1 VFIVYAIPLGILA
14 GYLRG
19 GRIENLA
26 GMGFRWAPVAILALL
41 AQVLLFSPLMMGAG
55 PWIPLLYIATTGVV
69 LAIVIANRHL
79 PGLRIVA
86 AGAVCNLAA
95 ILANGGFMPA
105 SREALE
111 FAGLSAT
118 EDVANSIVVPNPAL
132 GFLTDIFALPAAFP
146 LANVFSFGDLL
157 IAIGIGKAVALGM
170 SRQPNTA

>member
-1 VFIVYAIPLGILA
+1 VFIIYAIPLGVLI

-19 GRIENLA
+19 GRLEGLA
-26 GMGFRWAPVAILALL
+26 GLGFRWAPAAILALL
-41 AQVLLFSPLMMGAG
+41 VQVVLFSPLMVGAG
-55 PWIPLLYIATTGVV
+55 PWIPLLYIATTGIV

-95 ILANGGFMPA
+95 IMANGGYMPA

-111 FAGLSAT
+111 FAGMSAT
-118 EDVANSIVVPNPAL
+118 DDVANSIVVANPAL
-132 GFLTDIFALPAAFP
+132 GFLTDIFALPAFFP

-157 IAIGIGKAVALGM
+157 IAIGIARAIAWGM
-170 SRQPNTA
+170 TREPTTV